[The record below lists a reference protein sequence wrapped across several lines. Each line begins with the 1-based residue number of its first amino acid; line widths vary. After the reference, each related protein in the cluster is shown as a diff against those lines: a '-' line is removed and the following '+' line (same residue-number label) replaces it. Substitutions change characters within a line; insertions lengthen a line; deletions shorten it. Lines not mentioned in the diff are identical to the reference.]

1 MTLLL
6 IAPETQ
12 GSSGIRSAVQVL
24 RDLRCGED
32 SVARILELPA
42 QVVKVDVE
50 QLPLPLAHLA
60 RDDHRLDVG
69 AVHQGYD
76 RPRHVV
82 ERRHVESGRVED
94 DDVGLLAR
102 GERARLLVEPQVLR
116 AVDGGEPQHVACRQ
130 RGRYAGGRCWPTR
143 EWARDGY
150 RGFRESTI

>member
-6 IAPETQ
+6 IALETQ
-12 GSSGIRSAVQVL
+12 GSSGIRLAVQVL
-24 RDLRCGED
+24 QYTRLGED
-32 SVARILELPA
+32 EVARTLELPA
-42 QVVKVDVE
+42 QMVQIDIE

-69 AVHQGYD
+69 AVHQRDD

-82 ERRHVESGRVED
+82 ERRHVDRLGVEN

-102 GERARLLVEPQVLR
+102 GERAGLLVEPQVLR

-150 RGFRESTI
+150 RG